1 MENPVEKAKEVS
13 HNDPELVILEALL
26 GRESPSSSDDAG
38 GVYILRGFSAIPGAG
53 GHGSAL
59 ATAGK

>member
-1 MENPVEKAKEVS
+1 MN
-13 HNDPELVILEALL
+13 HNDPELIILEALL
-26 GRESPSSSDDAG
+26 GCEPPFGSDDAG

>member
-26 GRESPSSSDDAG
+26 GCEPPFGSDDAG
-38 GVYILRGFSAIPGAG
+38 GIYGP
-53 GHGSAL
+53 
-59 ATAGK
+59 